1 MLSRTDEDVY
11 HNFQMVPYRPTPL
24 SSSSFKLPSDWIIEE
39 KYRGAGDRV
48 DKVFLQCSA
57 YWSLFSFVMRG
68 FCCLAVLYYMWTAIF
83 MNKWVNEDVSKV
95 VDPTYWRY
103 KGHYFLCL
111 RFSFSFSITILDL
124 CCSGEE
130 LLFAFI
136 LRKKIGLT
144 FQSCLS
150 FCAVLLWARNQKEVP
165 VP

>member
-1 MLSRTDEDVY
+1 MKMFTTISKWSPTDQHLSLV
-11 HNFQMVPYRPTPL
+11 HPL
-24 SSSSFKLPSDWIIEE
+24 NCPLIGSLRKSIVALVTELTRCSSSVQLIDLCI
-39 KYRGAGDRV
+39 
-48 DKVFLQCSA
+48 
-57 YWSLFSFVMRG
+57 SFVTRG
-68 FCCLAVLYYMWTAIF
+68 FCCLAVVYYMCTAIF